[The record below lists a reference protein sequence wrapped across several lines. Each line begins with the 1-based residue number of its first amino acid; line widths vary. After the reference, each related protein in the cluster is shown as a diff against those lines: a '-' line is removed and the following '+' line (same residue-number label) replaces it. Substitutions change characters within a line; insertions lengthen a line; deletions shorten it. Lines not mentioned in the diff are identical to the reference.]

1 MENRQ
6 LGIVIVGNGAAGNS
20 AASAIRRVSKGTSI
34 TMIAQEPHPQY
45 SACVLSKRYISG
57 EMMKGEVF
65 LKHFEDYSKE
75 NIEILLDQKVYEI
88 DSGKKSVMLGNR
100 SIRYDKLIIATGS
113 RPVVP
118 RIEGVNNKKVFTL
131 KSLKDA
137 EAIFNCPGEK
147 VVVVGAGPIGVEAS
161 ISLKKGGARYF

>member
-1 MENRQ
+1 MKNQQ
-6 LGIVIVGNGAAGNS
+6 LHMVVVGNGAAGNS
-20 AASAIRRVSKGTSI
+20 AASAIRRVNKGTSI

-45 SACVLSKRYISG
+45 SAGVLSKKYISG
-57 EMMKGEVF
+57 EMRKEEVF
-65 LKHFEDYSKE
+65 IKTFEDYSKE
-75 NIEILLDQKVYEI
+75 NIDILLDQKVYQI

-113 RPVVP
+113 RPVLP
-118 RIEGVNNKKVFTL
+118 RIEGVDKKKVFTL

-147 VVVVGAGPIGVEAS
+147 EVVVGAGPIGEEAS
-161 ISLKKGGARYF
+161 ICLK